1 MVSPRPCNMLAA
13 ALTTLT
19 AFEANRRGKSDTV
32 SEGKSREKASSEFPP
47 LNGGPSVSLTR
58 AGSHSHLDSTAKK
71 GREVKDSDWL
81 RAGSGH

>member
-1 MVSPRPCNMLAA
+1 MLAA

-19 AFEANRRGKSDTV
+19 VFKANRTGKSDTV
-32 SEGKSREKASSEFPP
+32 SKGESREKSSSEFPP

-58 AGSHSHLDSTAKK
+58 AGSHSHLDRTAKK
-71 GREVKDSDWL
+71 GREAKDSDWL